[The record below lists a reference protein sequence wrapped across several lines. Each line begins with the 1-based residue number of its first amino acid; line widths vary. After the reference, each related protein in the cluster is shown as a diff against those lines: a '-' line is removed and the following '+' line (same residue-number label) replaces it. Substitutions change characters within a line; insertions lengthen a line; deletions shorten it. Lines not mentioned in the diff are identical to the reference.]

1 MRIRHKFKNYND
13 TLNAAVL
20 AKTWGEEEKTRGGM
34 GKRRG
39 GWGKGEGEWGKGE
52 GDVETVEND

>member
-1 MRIRHKFKNYND
+1 MRIRHEFKNYND

-20 AKTWGEEEKTRGGM
+20 AKTGGEEEKTRGGM

-39 GWGKGEGEWGKGE
+39 GMGKRKGGWGNGGE
-52 GDVETVEND
+52 

>member
-1 MRIRHKFKNYND
+1 MRIRHEFKNYND

-20 AKTWGEEEKTRGGM
+20 AKTGGEEEKTRGGM

-39 GWGKGEGEWGKGE
+39 SNKI
-52 GDVETVEND
+52 NSP